1 MIKNLEKHIKE
12 WTEENTPLGKELGY
26 PDCCIKEFCNQP
38 PVLLRNSKPKKDD
51 QRRYKAGCIN
61 GVFTGFIPCKMHA
74 REIVMGKI
82 KLENLINNRSNDF
95 PNFPNA

>member
-38 PVLLRNSKPKKDD
+38 PVLLRNSKPKKDS
-51 QRRYKAGCIN
+51 K
-61 GVFTGFIPCKMHA
+61 FTTIFTKISELIPKSIKFSSSKSGFKKGQFSLNILF
-74 REIVMGKI
+74 I
-82 KLENLINNRSNDF
+82 S
-95 PNFPNA
+95 

>member
-38 PVLLRNSKPKKDD
+38 PVLLRNSKPTKDD